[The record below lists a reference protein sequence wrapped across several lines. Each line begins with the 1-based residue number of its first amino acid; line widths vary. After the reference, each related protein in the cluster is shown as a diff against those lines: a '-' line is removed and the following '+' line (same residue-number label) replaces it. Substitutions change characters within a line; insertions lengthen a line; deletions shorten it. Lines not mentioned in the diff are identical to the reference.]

1 MVDQDILRQSDPRA
15 QGASQNPAPAELGRV
30 AASLPPTCTPGA
42 PLVMGRCNGGPPDL
56 SFDDYGQPYA
66 THGLH
71 PFPAKFPPP
80 LARWAIEQFTA
91 PREWLLDPFVG
102 SGTTLVEARLL
113 GRNALAAEIDPL
125 SRLLARVKATS
136 LDPTWVEAAK
146 AQIDHMWDSDTLPIL
161 QGQPP
166 SLSAVPDFPN
176 RDYWFHAQVQR
187 DLVRLRD
194 LIARIDKRAVREF
207 LLVVYSSIII
217 AKGPSSVANALD
229 IAHSRAHHVERRAS
243 PNVWRRFCDRYG
255 RALRGLRAFYAQAD
269 HSVQTLV
276 LGHDAKALPYRARI
290 ADVILSS
297 PPYIT
302 AIEYPRSHKFSVW
315 WIGELLGVSHRVYE
329 TLRSHYIGTES
340 VPRRERHTL
349 RALPA
354 GLPTLDRLAARLDE
368 VDEVRAGRARRYFW
382 DMRRALA
389 EMLRTLK
396 PERYAVL
403 VVADSH
409 LRGLLVPTGACLV
422 EIAESLEVDDARFVH
437 RDTVIRTIRE
447 RSRQMPI
454 KRGSNGDGM
463 KTEEVLILQRRPK
476 HLFVAM
482 GTRNSQDSAA
492 AGAAAAP
499 RAPRPREARSPGV
512 KPGLREGCC
521 QSTKRS
527 LTGVGSIETSSGRVM
542 CGKETIA

>member
-1 MVDQDILRQSDPRA
+1 MANQDILTQRHPGA
-15 QGASQNPAPAELGRV
+15 QDVSQYPASAALGRGE
-30 AASLPPTCTPGA
+30 ASLPPTSTTA
-42 PLVMGRCNGGPPDL
+42 EPLMMGRRNGGPPDL
-56 SFDDYGQPYA
+56 SFDDCWQPSA

-80 LARWAIEQFTA
+80 LARWAIEQFTE
-91 PREWLLDPFVG
+91 PRQWLLDPFVG

-136 LDPTWVEAAK
+136 LDPTLVEAAK
-146 AQIDHMWDSDTLPIL
+146 ARLDQMWDSDTLTTL

-166 SLSAVPDFPN
+166 SMSDLPDFPN
-176 RDYWFHAQVQR
+176 RDYWFHEHVQR
-187 DLVRLRD
+187 DLVLLRD
-194 LIARIDKRAVREF
+194 MIARIEERAVREF

-229 IAHSRAHHVERRAS
+229 IAHSRAHHLERRTP
-243 PNVWRRFCDRYG
+243 PNVWVRFCDRYR
-255 RALRGLRAFYAQAD
+255 RALRGLREFYAQAD
-269 HSVQTLV
+269 HNVKTLV
-276 LGHDAKALPYRARI
+276 LGHDAKALPYRARL
-290 ADVILSS
+290 ADAILSS

-315 WIGELLGVSHRVYE
+315 WIGDLMGVSNRVYE
-329 TLRSHYIGTES
+329 KLRSHYIGTEN
-340 VPRRERHTL
+340 VPLRERVTL

-382 DMRRALA
+382 DMRLALA

-403 VVADSH
+403 VVADSN
-409 LRGLLVPTGACLV
+409 LRGILVPTGACLL
-422 EIAESLEVDDARFVH
+422 EIAESLEVDGARFVH
-437 RDTVIRTIRE
+437 RDTFIRTIRE

-454 KRGSNGDGM
+454 KRGSNGSGM
-463 KTEEVLILQRRPK
+463 KTEEVLILQRRPAR
-476 HLFVAM
+476 LFVSM
-482 GTRNSQDSAA
+482 GTRNSQDITADGSASTRREQKPSRIQQ
-492 AGAAAAP
+492 P
-499 RAPRPREARSPGV
+499 RRKAKASGGV
-512 KPGLREGCC
+512 L
-521 QSTKRS
+521 
-527 LTGVGSIETSSGRVM
+527 SINQTELDGGRVNRDEQWSSHVR
-542 CGKETIA
+542 K